1 MELANDPVELV
12 HVVIPFLQAIR
23 LFRTQPDG
31 DGLAGDLSSPLAIR
45 AVQHRGIGFAA
56 TRWVSAATES
66 VRDASSEH
74 QAKIRELG
82 HQGAMSVFEAL
93 ERRID

>member
-1 MELANDPVELV
+1 
-12 HVVIPFLQAIR
+12 
-23 LFRTQPDG
+23 
-31 DGLAGDLSSPLAIR
+31 
-45 AVQHRGIGFAA
+45 VQHRGIGFAA